1 MLYNKQQLK
10 EVFLEEYQKLN
21 PRQREAV
28 DSIEGPVMVI
38 AGPGTGK
45 TQVLACRIGKI
56 LLETDAAPQ
65 NILCLTFTDAGAVA
79 MRNRLLQFL
88 GSDAYKVNIHTFHS
102 FCHNVIQENIELF
115 NKRELEP
122 VSELEKVQF
131 LKELIDGFADDNP
144 LKRFKGEV
152 YFDMKN
158 LGDLFSAMKKENWE
172 EAWLLQK
179 IDDYVNNIMPE
190 TDGFYNKREKAKGR
204 FAWTQKG
211 LAELE
216 RMEKLKAAVKECKNY
231 QAILH
236 RQHRYDFDDM
246 IGWVIRLFETN
257 RDVLLR
263 YQEQLHYFLV
273 DEYQDSSG
281 SQNRIVELLI
291 SYWENERPNIFVV
304 GDDDQ
309 SIFRFQ
315 GANLKNLMTLAY
327 TFGKDLKKVVL
338 TENYRSVQPVLDAA
352 KALIEHNEHRLVKQI
367 PGLSKDLRAANET
380 LKELKI
386 FPAIRVYENEFSE
399 NVHIALAVQQL
410 IAASVK
416 PGEIAVIYREHRFG
430 DELIKFLQLLDVPFY
445 AKRSINLL
453 DDVFIR
459 KIITLMRY
467 VAAEL
472 DMPYSGE
479 PYLFEILHYD
489 FFSVKPHT
497 IAAVCFSL
505 AENEKNGSGITTLR
519 EYVLSLAKDENS
531 SLFNKNE
538 ETAAL
543 IRVGALLENLQKE
556 IFNRSLPHWF
566 ELLINECGILAYV
579 MNQDEKLWFM
589 DKLACLFDY
598 IKSETHRNPDMTLKQ
613 LVNQFDL
620 MNENQLRLELVQTT
634 GSETGVNLMTC
645 HGSKGLEFEYVFLTN
660 ARNDVW
666 EGKKIPHRGFRLPPN
681 VFEQETEAER
691 TEELRR
697 LFYVSVTRAKK
708 HLFISY
714 PQMKNDGSALEASQ
728 FVEEIKQLPGPT
740 VEKIQLTDD
749 EKLRF
754 SALRFGIV
762 QKPVLE
768 RAEKEHIDR
777 LLKNFT
783 MNVTALNHYLDC
795 PLSFYYNNL
804 VKVPGAK
811 SEAAAFGSA
820 VHQALSDF
828 LNHMMKNGRVY
839 PEKDYLLK
847 RFQYHLLSERE
858 IFTRENLQRF
868 MTHGLTILGGYY
880 DNYYNPAPTG
890 EFIKT
895 EYPLTRVVIKDIP
908 LKGFADK
915 IQFWGNDIVI
925 TDFKTGK
932 PEKAKRRGEFL
943 KPGQK
948 DELPHGGNYW
958 RQAVFY
964 KILVDHLP
972 GKNWN
977 VLHMQFDF
985 VEPSENNTY
994 IMQKIPVSK
1003 EEEALVMQQ
1012 ITDVWEKIQRHEFY
1026 TGCGRPDCEW
1036 CQFAKDNKLY
1046 ASLLEEE
1053 AEPEAI

>member
-1 MLYNKQQLK
+1 MIYNKQQLK
-10 EVFLEEYQKLN
+10 EVFLEEYHKLN
-21 PRQREAV
+21 LRQREAV
-28 DSIEGPVMVI
+28 DSIDGPVMVI

-102 FCHNVIQENIELF
+102 FCNSVIQENIELF
-115 NKRELEP
+115 NKRELDP
-122 VSELEKVQF
+122 VSDLEKVQF

-179 IDDYVNNIMPE
+179 IDEYVNNIMPE
-190 TDGFYNKREKAKGR
+190 TDGFYNKRLKARGQLE
-204 FAWTQKG
+204 WTQKG
-211 LAELE
+211 KAELE
-216 RMEKLKAAVKECKNY
+216 RMKKLKAAVKEFKNY

-291 SYWENERPNIFVV
+291 SYWQNERPNIFVV

-315 GANLKNLMTLAY
+315 GANLKNLMTLAN

-352 KALIEHNEHRLVKQI
+352 KTLIEHNEQRLVKQI
-367 PGLSKDLRAANET
+367 PGLSKDLRAANEA

-399 NVHIALAVQQL
+399 NAHIASAVQQL
-410 IAASVK
+410 MAAGVK

-430 DELIKFLQLLDVPFY
+430 DELIKYLQLLDVPFY

-453 DDVFIR
+453 EDVFIC

-505 AENEKNGSGITTLR
+505 AENGKNGSGITTLR
-519 EYVLSLAKDENS
+519 EYLLSLAKDENRT
-531 SLFNKNE
+531 LFSKNE
-538 ETAAL
+538 EAAAL
-543 IRVGALLENLQKE
+543 NRVGALLENLQKE

-566 ELLINECGILAYV
+566 EYFINECGILAYV
-579 MNQDEKLWFM
+579 MKQDDKLWRI
-589 DKLACLFDY
+589 DKLACLFEH
-598 IKSETHRNPDMTLKQ
+598 IKDEAHRNPDLTLKQ

-645 HGSKGLEFEYVFLTN
+645 HGSKGLEFEYVFLIN
-660 ARNDVW
+660 ARHDVW
-666 EGKKIPHRGFRLPPN
+666 EGKKMPTRGFRLPPN

-697 LFYVSVTRAKK
+697 LFYVAITRAKK

-714 PQMKNDGSALEASQ
+714 PQMKNDGTALEASQ
-728 FVEEIKQLPGPT
+728 FVEEIKQVPGLT
-740 VEKIQLTDD
+740 EEKIQLTNDD
-749 EKLRF
+749 KLRF
-754 SALRFGIV
+754 SALRFGMV

-768 RAEKEHIDR
+768 RAEKEHLDR

-828 LNHMMKNGRVY
+828 LNRMMNNGRMY
-839 PEKDYLLK
+839 PEKEYLLN

-868 MTHGLTILGGYY
+868 MTYGRNILDGYY
-880 DNYYNPAPTG
+880 EKYYNPAPTG

-895 EYPLTRVVIKDIP
+895 EYPLTRVVINDIP

-943 KPGQK
+943 KPGEK

-972 GKNWN
+972 GKNWK

-985 VEPSENNTY
+985 VEPSENNEY
-994 IMQKIPVSK
+994 IIQKIPVSK

-1046 ASLLEEE
+1046 VSLLEEE
-1053 AEPEAI
+1053 AEPEAF